1 MKWFGKLQKGTKV
14 VLIIAAIIILISGI
28 AAIYSS
34 TKGEDRLETLR
45 KTSHLT
51 FVSVDEFRAFMAEK
65 EVTAL
70 FYDIEND
77 YLVGSLIDE
86 AKMKYGIGGSGRVA
100 LGNISKL
107 VEDEQITNEVVLE
120 TIKDTQDV
128 YLSEPINRFISVV
141 VVVILLSMV
150 YFGFILPRR
159 NKADEKTPTQ
169 HNKAH
174 NVQETKEEVKP
185 EVELVKMDDVKGHNE
200 IKEDLEF
207 LIKFLKN
214 PKRYEKLGAKAPK
227 GVLLFGP
234 PGTGKTMIAK
244 AMANEVGIPFIATG
258 GSDFVEKYVG
268 VGAKRV
274 REIFEEAK
282 GHEKAIIYIDEI
294 DAIGKKRGG
303 EYDNDE
309 RINTLNAL
317 LIEMDGFKDSSGIM
331 VIASTN
337 RLDILDEALM
347 RPGRFDKHIAVNPP
361 DYQGRL
367 DILKL
372 YAKDKKLDKEVRLDK
387 VATITR
393 GFSGADLANLLNEAA
408 MITAFRDKDKTTM
421 QEIDDALFRILTKGD
436 KKKSF
441 ERSHDDTE
449 LTAWHEAGH
458 AIVSK
463 LIANQKVNK
472 VTIIPSTSGAGGVT
486 FMEPKEGNYYSKED
500 LENMVKVSYGGRAAE
515 YILLRDENKI
525 TTGASNDIEKAT
537 NIIMAMLG
545 SYGMSEKF
553 GLLNL
558 QNMRGLNQ
566 EYILTEA
573 KDISNKL
580 YRETIDYLEEHYDL
594 LEEMSNLLIEKE
606 TLDEEEVDALILKHT
621 SGEEVKTN
629 IIVPNFKDNNEESKN
644 SKRIGLPKLI
654 PERLIPD
661 LMKSDNLAKNEED

>member
-1 MKWFGKLQKGTKV
+1 MKRFSKLEKDTKV
-14 VLIIAAIIILISGI
+14 MLVVVSIIVLVSVINALYTRINADSIL
-28 AAIYSS
+28 
-34 TKGEDRLETLR
+34 DTLR
-45 KTSHLT
+45 RNSHLN
-51 FVSVDEFRAFMAEK
+51 FVSLDEFRTFVKEK
-65 EVTAL
+65 EVTDL
-70 FYDIEND
+70 TYDVERDIITGTLIE
-77 YLVGSLIDE
+77 E
-86 AKMKYGIGGSGRVA
+86 AKTKYGITGGGTVA
-100 LGNISKL
+100 LGNVSQL
-107 VEDEQITNEVVLE
+107 VEEKQITNEVILE
-120 TIKDTQDV
+120 TINNAENSYLKKSTSRLVYTLVIFTMISALYIKLIKPILNYGSKSSSTSKKSQDKH
-128 YLSEPINRFISVV
+128 EE
-141 VVVILLSMV
+141 VI
-150 YFGFILPRR
+150 G
-159 NKADEKTPTQ
+159 KAD
-169 HNKAH
+169 
-174 NVQETKEEVKP
+174 
-185 EVELVKMDDVKGHNE
+185 LVKLSDVKGHDE

-214 PKRYEKLGAKAPK
+214 PKKYEKVGAKVPK
-227 GVLLFGP
+227 GILLFGP

-244 AMANEVGIPFIATG
+244 ALANEVGIPFIATA

-274 REIFEEAK
+274 REIFTEAK
-282 GHEKAIIYIDEI
+282 KHEKAIIYIDEI

-303 EYDNDE
+303 ENDNDE

-337 RLDILDEALM
+337 RLDILDEALL

-372 YAKDKKLDKEVRLDK
+372 YAKNKRLDKDVRLDK
-387 VATITR
+387 IAAMTR

-408 MITAFRDKDKTTM
+408 MLTAFRDKDKTTM
-421 QEIDDALFRILTKGD
+421 QEIDDAFYKILTKGD

-441 ERSHDDTE
+441 ERSQDDTE

-472 VTIIPSTSGAGGVT
+472 VTIIPSTSGAGGITV
-486 FMEPKEGNYYSKED
+486 MEPKEGSYYSKED

-515 YILLRDENKI
+515 YILLKDESKV

-545 SYGMSEKF
+545 SYGMSDKF

-558 QNMRGLNQ
+558 EKMRGLNQ
-566 EYILTEA
+566 EYLLAEA
-573 KDISNKL
+573 KEISNKL
-580 YRETIDYLEEHYDL
+580 YQETIDFLKDNYEL
-594 LEEMSNLLIEKE
+594 LKEMADILIIKE
-606 TLDEEEVDALILKHT
+606 TMDEEEVDVLILKHT
-621 SGEEVKTN
+621 SNKEKNNN
-629 IIVPNFKDNNEESKN
+629 IKIVNFTEDNDESPEKK
-644 SKRIGLPKLI
+644 KRGLSQLIPDKLI
-654 PERLIPD
+654 PELI
-661 LMKSDNLAKNEED
+661 KKENLAKKEED